1 MAPFCRRSAFCARV
15 AVFCAVSVV
24 LTACICG
31 WAQDL
36 SAQDSS
42 ARDAANPP
50 KRVLLLFPFD
60 NEEQIY
66 SGFDHALRSQL
77 RSAMEG
83 RVEFYAE
90 YLDLVRFPAPTHAA
104 SLVRLLKLKY
114 AEQKPDLIVPVSYSS
129 MQFLLKAGRDL
140 FPGTPVVAL
149 FNVTRMDEL
158 KQRIAAGEIGRGVTG
173 LASTDQPTRTLD
185 LALSLQ
191 PGTQRVVI
199 VVGSSLVEKSWI
211 EQQLKHDF
219 SRYSPGVEVSFLT
232 GVTMNECV
240 ARVAKLP
247 PHTIVLSTLFF
258 EDAGGQVFL
267 QEEALDRITRA
278 ADVPVY
284 AIYASHIGHGVVGGR
299 VTDSENLGRKVAALA
314 QRVLNG
320 QNAANIPIVEDNSSQ
335 DMVDWRQL
343 KRWNIS
349 ENRLP
354 PAAIELFREP
364 SLWER
369 YRYLI
374 AAVISLCLVETIL
387 ILALLF
393 AVERRKRAEK
403 ALRQQKALADAVIE
417 SLPGVF
423 LLQNRAGKNL
433 RWNRN
438 AARVARYGLKD
449 VPVLGNVA
457 EKYKDAARRAVDEA
471 FERGSCHLEAEMLL
485 RGGGT
490 APYYFTGV
498 RVELEG
504 KPYLAAVGIDLTETK
519 KAEEAVRRS
528 EAELRSFVEHAPYGI
543 GTIDVREDRFLHAN
557 PALVRL
563 LGYSS
568 EGEVLALKVSRDLYA
583 DGEAGGF
590 RAQPTRADFFS
601 AVEFTWKRRDG
612 KPVIVRASG
621 RRLRPDG
628 GGDVLEII
636 AEDVT
641 SRRLLEEQ
649 LRHTQ
654 KMEALGQL
662 AGSVAHDFN
671 NLLGVIIGYSEL
683 LSADLGSEGLVSAR
697 LETIKKA
704 GVRAASLTSQLLAF
718 SRRQVLQTRV
728 LNLNSLVTETQRM
741 LQRLMGEDIEQQLV
755 LDPALGKTKA
765 DPGQMVQV
773 IMNLAV
779 NARDAMP
786 GGGKLTIATANVSFE
801 DVTTFY
807 GVDVPPGQYVML
819 SVIDTGTGM
828 DSDTL
833 GRLFEP
839 FFTTK
844 EAGKGTGLGLAT
856 VYGIV
861 KQSGGYVFADS
872 ELRKGTTFRVYLPQ
886 VDRPVEDVSP
896 QPEKLAALPSG
907 SATLLVVEDER
918 AFRELLRDGLQS
930 RGYRVLVASNGV
942 EALQVS
948 EQHNGPIRLLITDVI
963 MPQMS
968 GPELARCLTKVRDD
982 IDVLYM
988 SGYADDKVG
997 TSTGSNG
1004 ELTWIQKPFYIND
1017 LVRKIQEILARK
1029 ERPSSHVVSEPGP
1042 AISPN

>member
-1 MAPFCRRSAFCARV
+1 LVKSIAPFSRRSISSARF
-15 AVFCAVSVV
+15 AVLCAVSVAFMV
-24 LTACICG
+24 CSFG
-31 WAQDL
+31 QAQD
-36 SAQDSS
+36 QGT
-42 ARDAANPP
+42 PP
-50 KRVLLLFPFD
+50 KRVLLLYSFD
-60 NEEQIY
+60 NEEGIY
-66 SGFDHALRSQL
+66 TGFDHVLRSEL
-77 RSAMEG
+77 RSG
-83 RVEFYAE
+83 VRDRVEFYTE
-90 YLDLVRFPAPTHAA
+90 YLDLVRFPGPAHAVN
-104 SLVRLLKLKY
+104 LVKLLQLEFS
-114 AEQKPDLIVPVSYSS
+114 EQKPDLIVPVSYSA
-129 MQFLLKAGRDL
+129 MRFLLGEGKEL
-140 FPGTPVVAL
+140 FPGTPAVAL
-149 FNVTRMDEL
+149 FNARRLDEL
-158 KQRIAAGEIGRGVTG
+158 KSRIATRTAGRDITGV
-173 LASTDQPTRTLD
+173 ASTDEPTRTLD
-185 LALSLQ
+185 LALRLQ
-191 PGTQRVVI
+191 PDTQRVAV
-199 VVGSSLVEKSWI
+199 VVGCSQVEKYWVD
-211 EQQLKHDF
+211 QLKQDF
-219 SRYSPGVEVSFLT
+219 LPYRQTVDVTYLT
-232 GVTMNECV
+232 GLTMNEVLRQV
-240 ARVAKLP
+240 AELP
-247 PHTIVLSTLFF
+247 PHTVVLNTFFF
-258 EDAGGQVFL
+258 EDARGQFFL
-267 QEEALDRITRA
+267 GEEALDLVAGA
-278 ADVPVY
+278 AHVPVY
-284 AIYASHIGHGVVGGR
+284 AIYSNDIGHGVVGGR
-299 VTDSENLGRKVAALA
+299 MTDPEVAGRQIARMAA
-314 QRVLNG
+314 RVLAG
-320 QNAANIPIVEDNSSQ
+320 ENAATVPIELDNSAK
-335 DMVDWRQL
+335 DTVDSRQL
-343 KRWNIS
+343 QRWHIS

-354 PAAIELFREP
+354 SATVELFREP
-364 SLWER
+364 SVWER

-374 AAVISLCLVETIL
+374 VAVISLCIVETIL

-393 AVERRKRAEK
+393 SMQRRRRAEK
-403 ALRQQKALADAVIE
+403 ALRQEKVLAEAVIE

-423 LLQNRAGKNL
+423 FLQDKAGKNL

-438 AARVARYGLKD
+438 AERLARYWPGE
-449 VPVLGNVA
+449 VAALGNIA
-457 EKYKDAARRAVDEA
+457 DKYKEAAQRAKDEV
-471 FERGSCHLEAEMLL
+471 FERGSSHLEADILL
-485 RGGGT
+485 QGGAT

-498 RVELEG
+498 RLELG
-504 KPYLAAVGIDLTETK
+504 GNPYLAIVGIDLTENRQ
-519 KAEEAVRRS
+519 AEEAVRRS

-543 GTIDVREDRFLHAN
+543 GTIGVQEDRFLYAN
-557 PALVRL
+557 PALVKL
-563 LGYSS
+563 LGYPS
-568 EGEVLALKVSRDLYA
+568 EAEVLALTVSRDLYSG
-583 DGEAGGF
+583 GEAGGF

-601 AVEFTWKRRDG
+601 AVEFTWKRKDG
-612 KPVIVRASG
+612 KPVVVRARG
-621 RRLRPDG
+621 RRLSPAGR
-628 GGDVLEII
+628 GDVLEII

-641 SRRLLEEQ
+641 SRHLLEEH

-718 SRRQVLQTRV
+718 SRRQVLQPRV

-741 LQRLMGEDIEQQLV
+741 LQRLMGEDIEQKLA

-786 GGGKLTIATANVSFE
+786 RGGKLTIETANVSLE

-828 DSDTL
+828 DSETL

-872 ELRKGTTFRVYLPQ
+872 ELGKGTTFRVYLPQ

-896 QPEKLAALPSG
+896 QPEKMAALPSG

-948 EQHNGPIRLLITDVI
+948 EQHNGPIRMLITDVI

-968 GPELARCLTKVRDD
+968 GPELAKCLTKVRDN

-997 TSTGSNG
+997 TITGSNG
-1004 ELTWIQKPFYIND
+1004 ELTWIQKPFYMND

-1029 ERPSSHVVSEPGP
+1029 DRPTSRTVSEPG
-1042 AISPN
+1042 AAVSQS

>member
-1 MAPFCRRSAFCARV
+1 MV
-15 AVFCAVSVV
+15 
-24 LTACICG
+24 CG
-31 WAQDL
+31 FGRAQD
-36 SAQDSS
+36 SGAQDSS
-42 ARDAANPP
+42 NQDQGTPP
-50 KRVLLLFPFD
+50 KRVLLLYSFD
-60 NEEQIY
+60 NEEGIY
-66 SGFDHALRSQL
+66 TGFDHVLRSALRSGV
-77 RSAMEG
+77 RD
-83 RVEFYAE
+83 RVEFYTE
-90 YLDLVRFPAPTHAA
+90 YLDLVRFPSPVHAA
-104 SLVRLLKLKY
+104 NLVKLLQLEFS
-114 AEQKPDLIVPVSYSS
+114 EQKPDLIVPVSYSAV
-129 MQFLLKAGRDL
+129 QFLLREGKGL

-149 FNVTRMDEL
+149 FNVRRLDEL
-158 KQRIAAGEIGRGVTG
+158 KSRIATRTAGRDITGV
-173 LASTDQPTRTLD
+173 ASTDEPARTLD
-185 LALSLQ
+185 LALRLQ
-191 PGTQRVVI
+191 PDTQRVAV
-199 VVGSSLVEKSWI
+199 VVGCSQVEKYWVD
-211 EQQLKHDF
+211 QLKQDLLPY
-219 SRYSPGVEVSFLT
+219 RQTVDVTYLT
-232 GVTMNECV
+232 GLTMDEVLRQV
-240 ARVAKLP
+240 AALP
-247 PHTIVLSTLFF
+247 PHTVVLNTFFF
-258 EDAGGQVFL
+258 EDARGQFFL
-267 QEEALDRITRA
+267 GEEALDLVAGA
-278 ADVPVY
+278 AHMPVY
-284 AIYASHIGHGVVGGR
+284 AIYSNDIGHGVVGGR
-299 VTDSENLGRKVAALA
+299 MTDPELA
-314 QRVLNG
+314 GIQIARMSARVLAG
-320 QNAANIPIVEDNSSQ
+320 ENAAGIPIELDNSAK
-335 DMVDWRQL
+335 DTVDWRQL
-343 KRWNIS
+343 QRWHIS
-349 ENRLP
+349 ESRLP
-354 PAAIELFREP
+354 PATVELFREP
-364 SLWER
+364 SVWER

-374 AAVISLCLVETIL
+374 VAVISLCIVETIL

-438 AARVARYGLKD
+438 AERVVRYGPKD

-457 EKYKDAARRAVDEA
+457 EKYKEAARRAVDEV
-471 FERGSCHLEAEMLL
+471 FEHGSTHLEADMLVQ
-485 RGGGT
+485 GGGT

-504 KPYLAAVGIDLTETK
+504 KPYLTAVGIDLTESK
-519 KAEEAVRRS
+519 KAEEALRRS

-543 GTIDVREDRFLHAN
+543 GTIGVREDRFLHAN

-563 LGYSS
+563 LGYPS
-568 EGEVLALKVSRDLYA
+568 EGEVLALKVSSDLYA

-601 AVEFTWKRRDG
+601 AVEFTWKRKDG

-621 RRLRPDG
+621 RRLRPG
-628 GGDVLEII
+628 GEGEVLEII

-718 SRRQVLQTRV
+718 SRRQVLQPRV

-741 LQRLMGEDIEQQLV
+741 LQRLMGEDIEQKVV

-786 GGGKLTIATANVSFE
+786 RGGKLTIETANVSFD

-807 GVDVPPGQYVML
+807 GVDVPPGQYVLL
-819 SVIDTGTGM
+819 SVTDTGTGM
-828 DSDTL
+828 DAETL

-861 KQSGGYVFADS
+861 KQSGGYVFVDS
-872 ELRKGTTFRVYLPQ
+872 QLRRGTAFRVYLPQ

-896 QPEKLAALPSG
+896 QPKKMADLPSG
-907 SATLLVVEDER
+907 SATFLVVEDER

-930 RGYRVLVASNGV
+930 RGYHVLVASNGV
-942 EALQVS
+942 EALQVAD
-948 EQHNGPIRLLITDVI
+948 QHNGPIRMLITDVI

-968 GPELARCLTKVRDD
+968 GPELARSLTKVRDN

-988 SGYADDKVG
+988 SGYADDKLG
-997 TSTGSNG
+997 SFTDSNG
-1004 ELTWIQKPFYIND
+1004 ELTWIQKPFYIHD
-1017 LVRKIQEILARK
+1017 LVRKIQEILRRK
-1029 ERPSSHVVSEPGP
+1029 DGHSSREVPSPDLQSQS
-1042 AISPN
+1042 